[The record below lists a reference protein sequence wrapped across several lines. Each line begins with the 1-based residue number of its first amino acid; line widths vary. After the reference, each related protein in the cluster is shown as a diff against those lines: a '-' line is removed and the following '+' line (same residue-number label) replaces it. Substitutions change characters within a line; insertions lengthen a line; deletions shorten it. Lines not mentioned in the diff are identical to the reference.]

1 MSDTEKRMSWR
12 EYALKLAT
20 GSSERSE
27 DPFLKVGACVLR
39 HDNSVAS
46 LGYNGAPPGIDI
58 DWSNRDQ
65 RRLRV
70 IHAEV
75 NALRYV
81 TPGECNLLACTHI
94 PCNECLRVI
103 SSYGIK
109 ELVFGEIYQRD
120 ISSLS
125 LSQEFGIKLFC
136 PPRGLKQVDATYR
149 DVVTFINDVI

>member
-1 MSDTEKRMSWR
+1 MDSVNERMSWR

-20 GSSERSE
+20 ITSERSE

-58 DWSNRDQ
+58 DWNNRDQ

-81 TPGECNLLACTHI
+81 SPGECKLLACTHI

-103 SSYGIK
+103 SSYGIT
-109 ELVFGEIYQRD
+109 EVVFGEVYNRD
-120 ISSLS
+120 MSSLDIAG
-125 LSQEFGIKLFC
+125 EFGIDLFC
-136 PPRGLKQVDATYR
+136 PPRGLKGCDVTYR
-149 DVVTFINDVI
+149 KTVEFINDVI